1 MLHSSAPYQD
11 PALINPERE
20 PPGVNASPKGS
31 PVLGP
36 CYLPA
41 LPQAT
46 PFPEPGAPRSTM
58 KVSWCRPPADTN
70 TFIYDGKDIFPSPP
84 KGAPID
90 H

>member
-46 PFPEPGAPRSTM
+46 PFPEPGANPYVG
-58 KVSWCRPPADTN
+58 VSSGEPNETTTN
-70 TFIYDGKDIFPSPP
+70 RDYGKDIFPSPP

>member
-46 PFPEPGAPRSTM
+46 PFPEPGAPPREL
-58 KVSWCRPPADTN
+58 VFA
-70 TFIYDGKDIFPSPP
+70 TFGEPGQMLENDYIGKDIFPSPP

>member
-1 MLHSSAPYQD
+1 M
-11 PALINPERE
+11 
-20 PPGVNASPKGS
+20 NASPKGS

-46 PFPEPGAPRSTM
+46 PKPRAWGPPEPMLARAPDPQVEHYNMDS
-58 KVSWCRPPADTN
+58 
-70 TFIYDGKDIFPSPP
+70 YGKDIFPSPP